1 MKINAPRRTTG
12 TTGFVL
18 ILTAAVA
25 MLSSFLP
32 VVAHAAPGGLPI
44 ATGALDP
51 SPNWDKLRPRL
62 FGERT
67 IYLPPSQIRLDM
79 PSRVAFGGAVPVKV
93 TLQFAQDEA
102 LYVKR
107 LYLIIDNNPSPLA
120 ATIDVTPTVGKAD
133 FETRVRVD
141 SYSHVRA
148 IAELSDGQ
156 LHMDVSYVKTSGGCS
171 APPNRER
178 PEEVGRILLKLA
190 NGSAAPRPDRPAPI
204 DFSIRHPNDTGF
216 ELDNQTV
223 MFIPPH
229 FVRNVDISY
238 QGSRIWQADLDFSIS
253 ENPYFRINVIPG
265 DGGELRA
272 DVEDSKGQRFSQQTS
287 IAVTD

>member
-1 MKINAPRRTTG
+1 MTRSTVVPAIAALILSL
-12 TTGFVL
+12 TGFL
-18 ILTAAVA
+18 WTAPLHAAV
-25 MLSSFLP
+25 
-32 VVAHAAPGGLPI
+32 GGLPL
-44 ATGALDP
+44 ATGPLDA
-51 SPNWDKLRPRL
+51 SPNWNALRPRL
-62 FGERT
+62 FGERP
-67 IYLPPSQIRLDM
+67 IFDPPSQIRLDV
-79 PSRVAFGGAVPVKV
+79 PRRVAFGGAVPVKV
-93 TLQFAQDEA
+93 SLQFAQDPA

-120 ATIDVTPTVGKAD
+120 ATIDVAPGVGKAD

-141 SYSHVRA
+141 TYSHVRA

-156 LHMDVSYVKTSGGCS
+156 LHMDVNYVKTSGGCS

-178 PEEVGRILLKLA
+178 PEEIGRIMLRLA
-190 NGSAAPRPDRPAPI
+190 SGNAAPRPDQPAPV

-216 ELDNQTV
+216 ELNNQTV

-229 FVRNVDISY
+229 FVRNVDITYRGEKLWS
-238 QGSRIWQADLDFSIS
+238 ADLDFSIS
-253 ENPYFRINVIPG
+253 ENPYFRFNVIPG

-272 DVEDSKGQRFSQQTS
+272 DVEDSKGQQFSQKTR